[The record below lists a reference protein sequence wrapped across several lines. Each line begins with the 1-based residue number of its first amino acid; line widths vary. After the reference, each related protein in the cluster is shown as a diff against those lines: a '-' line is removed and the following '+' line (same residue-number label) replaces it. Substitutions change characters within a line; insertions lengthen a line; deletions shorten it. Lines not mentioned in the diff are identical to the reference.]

1 MGKKGVRLK
10 GSSDEPAFPSL
21 VALIYQHSL
30 TKMALPV
37 PLVIPELDSVDGP
50 RNGLRASG
58 LSESQLLQK
67 GAACN
72 LVYLGAV
79 KVDTLTGDG
88 AVQYAMNKV
97 TSPN

>member
-1 MGKKGVRLK
+1 M
-10 GSSDEPAFPSL
+10 
-21 VALIYQHSL
+21 
-30 TKMALPV
+30 
-37 PLVIPELDSVDGP
+37 VDGP
-50 RNGLRASG
+50 RNGIMN
-58 LSESQLLQK
+58 ESQLLEK

-97 TSPN
+97 TSLNIALKTTVVNIKVNRTGITLTDNNRRLVPYYHS